1 MVIVKGTKGY
11 TDNNYKEY
19 AQSEVLQLI
28 GRAGRPQFGP
38 SGKAIILTE
47 KTMVKSYQNL
57 VSGREIL
64 ESSLGPELV
73 RWILGGV
80 YRQEFT
86 STRDV
91 TKCRSFLA
99 VRAKKNPLKY
109 ISSNDMQDVSV
120 LNELNKSQWVRFK
133 LKDRVQ
139 TIGDKVLVL
148 LQYGLNC
155 RSLPASNHAPGLS
168 HDMGR
173 IIQIAQGVAMCVR
186 ECYVESGDVAG
197 VSNSIILCRELV
209 AKCAE
214 DSSALLQQIDG
225 VGPRYAELL
234 WGQGIKSISLLCDA
248 GAREIER

>member
-1 MVIVKGTKGY
+1 M
-11 TDNNYKEY
+11 
-19 AQSEVLQLI
+19 
-28 GRAGRPQFGP
+28 
-38 SGKAIILTE
+38 
-47 KTMVKSYQNL
+47 
-57 VSGREIL
+57 
-64 ESSLGPELV
+64 
-73 RWILGGV
+73 
-80 YRQEFT
+80 YRL
-86 STRDV
+86 S
-91 TKCRSFLA
+91 RSFLA

-109 ISSNDMQDVSV
+109 ISSNDMQGASGGDYCKYTILTRLYCDRITAGQKGV

-186 ECYVESGDVAG
+186 ECYVESRDVAG
-197 VSNSIILCRELV
+197 VSNSTILCRELV

-234 WGQGIKSISLLCDA
+234 WGQGIKSITLLCDA
-248 GAREIER
+248 GAREIERVSSAQS